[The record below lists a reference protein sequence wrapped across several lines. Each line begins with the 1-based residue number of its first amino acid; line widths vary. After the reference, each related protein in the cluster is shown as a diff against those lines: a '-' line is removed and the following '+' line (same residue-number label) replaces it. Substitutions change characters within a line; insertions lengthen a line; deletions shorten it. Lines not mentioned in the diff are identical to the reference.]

1 MPSSPSS
8 PQQIVDHLF
17 RHESGKMIAVLTRIF
32 GMHNLSLAEDVMQ
45 EAFLKAV
52 QTWAFDKVPD
62 NPSAWLMTVA
72 RNKALDIIR
81 RQQHFQHLSGELAY
95 HLQHTTESTVRQL
108 FLDTEITDSQ
118 LRMIFACCHPA
129 LKEED
134 QIALTL
140 KTVSGFG
147 TAEIAR
153 ALVTNE
159 AVVQKRLYRAR
170 QFIKDHDIQLEIP
183 SGQALVPR
191 LETVYTVLYLLFN
204 EGYNSLKADELI
216 REDLCMEAM
225 RLCLLLTEHKVG
237 KQPGTFALLSL
248 MCFQASRFDSRVDEN
263 NAIVLLQHQDRNT
276 WNRDLINLGY
286 RYLGQSS
293 QGDLLTVYHIESA
306 IAAEHCLAPSFE
318 QTNWRRM
325 LQLYDLL
332 LEEKPMPVVCLNRAI
347 VLSQLGHKDEAIN
360 EIITI
365 PDIEKLLSSHYIYS
379 AVLGDLYLQN
389 GDMANA
395 CKYLTQARQLTAS
408 HAEQQLIR
416 EKLQRITSNGNP
428 QAN

>member
-32 GMHNLSLAEDVMQ
+32 GMHNLSLAEDVVQ

-81 RQQHFQHLSGELAY
+81 RQQHFQNLSGELAY
-95 HLQHTTESTVRQL
+95 HLRHTTESTVRQL

-159 AVVQKRLYRAR
+159 AVVQKRLYRAK

-183 SGQALVPR
+183 SGQELVPR

-237 KQPGTFALLSL
+237 KQPATFALLSL

-347 VLSQLGHKDEAIN
+347 VLSQLGQKEEAIN
-360 EIITI
+360 EITTI

-389 GDMANA
+389 GDIVNA
-395 CKYLTQARQLTAS
+395 CKYLTQAQQLTIS

>member
-1 MPSSPSS
+1 MQSGLSS

-32 GMHNLSLAEDVMQ
+32 GMHNLTLAEDVVQ

-52 QTWAFDKVPD
+52 QTWAFDKIPD

-95 HLQHTTESTVRQL
+95 HLEHTTESTIRQL

-118 LRMIFACCHPA
+118 LRMIFACCHPS

-159 AVVQKRLYRAR
+159 AVIQKRLYRAK
-170 QFIKDHDIQLEIP
+170 QFIKDENIQLEIP
-183 SGQALVPR
+183 SGQELVPR
-191 LETVYTVLYLLFN
+191 LDTVYTVLYLLFN
-204 EGYNSLKADELI
+204 EGYNSLKAEELI

-225 RLCLLLTEHKVG
+225 RLCLLLSEHKVG
-237 KQPGTFALLSL
+237 KQPATFALLSL
-248 MCFQASRFDSRVDEN
+248 MCFQTSRFDSRVDEN

-286 RYLGQSS
+286 RYLSQSS
-293 QGDLLTVYHIESA
+293 RGDLLTVYHIESA
-306 IAAEHCLAPSFE
+306 IAAEHCLAPAFE
-318 QTNWRRM
+318 QTNWLRM
-325 LQLYDLL
+325 LKLYDLL
-332 LEEKPMPVVCLNRAI
+332 LEQKPTPAVLLNRSI
-347 VLSQLGHKDEAIN
+347 VLSQLGRKEEAIG
-360 EIITI
+360 EIIAI
-365 PDIEKLLSSHYIYS
+365 PDIGKLLSTHYIYS

-389 GDMANA
+389 GDITNA
-395 CKYLTQARQLTAS
+395 CKYLTLARQLTMS

-416 EKLQRITSNGNP
+416 EKLQRIAGNGNP